1 MALRPQ
7 YSLGHSEFND
17 FLFASVG
24 EETNGMQL
32 TVLSALSRLGF
43 DPWGEAARLSNL
55 SEEIATS
62 ALAATIA
69 GLPVGNWK
77 AVDSRGIAA
86 RLVNLLPRHS
96 NHSAQSHPE
105 ASAQN
110 QITKSLAAKLL
121 VCVALAAAA
130 LLAIG
135 YLQADHRPAPDPSAV
150 SSTQHSP

>member
-1 MALRPQ
+1 MTLRPQ

-24 EETNGMQL
+24 EETNGIHL

-55 SEEIATS
+55 PEETAAG

-69 GLPVGNWK
+69 GMPTGNWK
-77 AVDSRGIAA
+77 VADSPTIAA
-86 RLVNLLPRHS
+86 RLVSRLPRRS
-96 NHSAQSHPE
+96 TSSAQPHQGKSE
-105 ASAQN
+105 N
-110 QITKSLAAKLL
+110 DRTTKSVAVKLL
-121 VCVALAAAA
+121 VSIALGAGA

-135 YLQADHRPAPDPSAV
+135 YLQSDHGPAPELNTV
-150 SSTQHSP
+150 SS